1 MTAHDE
7 TQLHD
12 ETKLIHS
19 GYAPGNK
26 DPRQVPIVQSTTYT
40 FDSSD
45 DIAAVFDEPTH
56 ALIYSRFANP
66 TVMAVEAK
74 IADLEGGAAA
84 MATSSGQAA
93 TALTIMNLCSAGDSF
108 VASSE
113 IYGGTSN
120 LFSTTL
126 KRFGIEV
133 IYVDQNA
140 SEAEIAAAFKPNTK
154 ALFGEII
161 ANPAMSVLDVEKFA
175 RIAHGQGVPLI
186 VDSTFAT
193 PVLCKPI
200 EYGADI
206 VLHST
211 SKYMD
216 GHAVQVGGMIVDAGT
231 FDYANGK
238 FPGFTEPDESYHGVV
253 YTRDYAAAPFVI
265 KVRMQLQRD
274 FGAYPSAHS
283 AFMLNLSLESLD
295 VRMRRHCENSQKVAE
310 YLEGRAG
317 VAKVNYA
324 GLASSPWHST
334 KEKLGLAG
342 AGGVLSF
349 DLEGAGTAEAW
360 AFVDALKLHSNVANI
375 GDVRSLVVH
384 PATTTH
390 SQSDEH
396 GLTRAGISQATIRLA
411 VGIENVDDI
420 IADLEGA
427 FAAVGK

>member
-1 MTAHDE
+1 
-7 TQLHD
+7 
-12 ETKLIHS
+12 
-19 GYAPGNK
+19 
-26 DPRQVPIVQSTTYT
+26 PIVQSTTYT

-66 TVMAVEAK
+66 TVMAVESK

-133 IYVDQNA
+133 IYVDQDA

-175 RIAHGQGVPLI
+175 RIAHDQGVPLI

-206 VLHST
+206 VIHST
-211 SKYMD
+211 SKYLD
-216 GHAVQVGGMIVDAGT
+216 GHAVQVGGMIVDSGK
-231 FDYANGK
+231 FDYTNGK
-238 FPGFTEPDESYHGVV
+238 FPGFTEPDE
-253 YTRDYAAAPFVI
+253 
-265 KVRMQLQRD
+265 
-274 FGAYPSAHS
+274 
-283 AFMLNLSLESLD
+283 
-295 VRMRRHCENSQKVAE
+295 
-310 YLEGRAG
+310 
-317 VAKVNYA
+317 
-324 GLASSPWHST
+324 
-334 KEKLGLAG
+334 
-342 AGGVLSF
+342 
-349 DLEGAGTAEAW
+349 
-360 AFVDALKLHSNVANI
+360 
-375 GDVRSLVVH
+375 
-384 PATTTH
+384 
-390 SQSDEH
+390 
-396 GLTRAGISQATIRLA
+396 
-411 VGIENVDDI
+411 
-420 IADLEGA
+420 
-427 FAAVGK
+427 

>member
-1 MTAHDE
+1 MTEQDAKK
-7 TQLHD
+7 LHD

-19 GYAPGNK
+19 GYVPGNK

-74 IADLEGGAAA
+74 IADLEGGVAA
-84 MATSSGQAA
+84 MATTSGQAA
-93 TALTIMNLCSAGDSF
+93 TAMAIMNLCSAGDSF

-133 IYVDQNA
+133 IYVDQDA
-140 SEAEIAAAFKPNTK
+140 SEEEIAAAFKPNTK

-200 EYGADI
+200 EWGAD
-206 VLHST
+206 VVVHST
-211 SKYMD
+211 SKYLD

-238 FPGFTEPDESYHGVV
+238 FPDFTEPDESYHGVV

-265 KVRMQLQRD
+265 KARMQLQRD
-274 FGAYPSAHS
+274 FGAYPAAHS
-283 AFMLNLSLESLD
+283 AFMLNVSLESLD
-295 VRMRRHCENSQKVAE
+295 VRMRRHCENAQKVAE
-310 YLEGRAG
+310 YLATRDDVLNEVRYPGLPSSPYHDLAEKYLDGASGVLTIDVKGGREAG
-317 VAKVNYA
+317 VKFMDSLQLISRQVHVADARSCVLHPASTTHRQVPDNQLESVGITP
-324 GLASSPWHST
+324 GLVRISV
-334 KEKLGLAG
+334 GLENAE
-342 AGGVLSF
+342 
-349 DLEGAGTAEAW
+349 DLIADIEQ
-360 AFVDALKLHSNVANI
+360 ALKKVA
-375 GDVRSLVVH
+375 
-384 PATTTH
+384 
-390 SQSDEH
+390 Q
-396 GLTRAGISQATIRLA
+396 
-411 VGIENVDDI
+411 
-420 IADLEGA
+420 
-427 FAAVGK
+427 

>member
-1 MTAHDE
+1 M
-7 TQLHD
+7 HD

-19 GYAPGNK
+19 GYVPGNK

-66 TVMAVEAK
+66 TVMAVESK

-93 TALTIMNLCSAGDSF
+93 TALSIMNLCSAGDSF

-126 KRFGIEV
+126 ARFGIEV
-133 IYVDQNA
+133 IYVDQDA
-140 SEAEIAAAFKPNTK
+140 SEEEIAAAFKPNTK

-186 VDSTFAT
+186 IDSTFAT

-200 EYGADI
+200 EYGADVVI
-206 VLHST
+206 HST
-211 SKYMD
+211 SKYLD
-216 GHAVQVGGMIVDAGT
+216 GHAVQVGGMIVDAGK
-231 FDYANGK
+231 FDYTNGK
-238 FPGFTEPDESYHGVV
+238 FPGFTEHDESYHGVV
-253 YTRDYAAAPFVI
+253 YTKDYAAAPFVI
-265 KVRMQLQRD
+265 KARMQLQRD
-274 FGAYPSAHS
+274 FGAYPAAHS

-295 VRMRRHCENSQKVAE
+295 VRMRRHCDNAMKVAE
-310 YLEGRAG
+310 YLETRTD
-317 VAKVNYA
+317 VLNEVRYP
-324 GLASSPWHST
+324 GLASSPYHALA
-334 KEKLGLAG
+334 EKYLDG
-342 AGGVLSF
+342 ASGVLTI
-349 DLEGAGTAEAW
+349 DVKGGREAGVK
-360 AFVDALKLHSNVANI
+360 FMDALELISRQVHVA
-375 GDVRSLVVH
+375 DARSCVLH
-384 PATTTH
+384 PASTTH
-390 SQSDEH
+390 RQVPDEQ
-396 GLTRAGISQATIRLA
+396 LPS
-411 VGIENVDDI
+411 VGITPGLVRISVGLENADDI
-420 IADLEGA
+420 IADIEQALA
-427 FAAVGK
+427 KM

>member
-1 MTAHDE
+1 MTEQDAKK
-7 TQLHD
+7 LHD

-19 GYAPGNK
+19 GYVPGNK

-45 DIAAVFDEPTH
+45 DIADVFDEPTH

-74 IADLEGGAAA
+74 IADLEGGVAA
-84 MATSSGQAA
+84 MATTSGQAA
-93 TALTIMNLCSAGDSF
+93 TAMAIMNLCSAGDSF

-133 IYVDQNA
+133 IYVDQDA
-140 SEAEIAAAFKPNTK
+140 SEEEIAAAFKPNTK

-200 EYGADI
+200 EWGAD
-206 VLHST
+206 VVVHST
-211 SKYMD
+211 SKYLD

-238 FPGFTEPDESYHGVV
+238 FPDFTEPDESYHGVV

-265 KVRMQLQRD
+265 KARMQLQRD
-274 FGAYPSAHS
+274 FGAYPAAHS
-283 AFMLNLSLESLD
+283 AFMLNVSLESLD
-295 VRMRRHCENSQKVAE
+295 VRMRRHCENARKVAE
-310 YLEGRAG
+310 YLLTRDDVLNEVRYPGLPSSPYNDLAEKYLDGASGVLTIDVKGGREAG
-317 VAKVNYA
+317 VK
-324 GLASSPWHST
+324 
-334 KEKLGLAG
+334 
-342 AGGVLSF
+342 F
-349 DLEGAGTAEAW
+349 M
-360 AFVDALKLHSNVANI
+360 DALEVISRQVHVA
-375 GDVRSLVVH
+375 DARSCVLH
-384 PATTTH
+384 PASTTH
-390 SQSDEH
+390 RQVPDDQLES
-396 GLTRAGISQATIRLA
+396 
-411 VGIENVDDI
+411 VGITPGLVRISVGLENADDL
-420 IADLEGA
+420 IADIEQALA
-427 FAAVGK
+427 KAAE

>member
-108 VASSE
+108 VASSA

-265 KVRMQLQRD
+265 KARMQLQRD

-295 VRMRRHCENSQKVAE
+295 VRMRRHCENAQKVAE
-310 YLEGRAG
+310 YLFTRDD
-317 VAKVNYA
+317 VLTDVRYP
-324 GLASSPWHST
+324 GLPSSPYNDLA
-334 KEKLGLAG
+334 EKY
-342 AGGVLSF
+342 
-349 DLEGAGTAEAW
+349 LEGASGVLTIDVKGGREAGVK
-360 AFVDALKLHSNVANI
+360 FMDALQLIARQVHVA
-375 GDVRSLVVH
+375 DARSCVLH
-384 PATTTH
+384 PASTTH
-390 SQSDEH
+390 RQVPDDQLES
-396 GLTRAGISQATIRLA
+396 
-411 VGIENVDDI
+411 VGITPGLVRISVGLENADDI
-420 IADLEGA
+420 IADIDQALEKA
-427 FAAVGK
+427 TQ